1 MIKKL
6 SLIVTSLFLLQGI
19 VFSQKWTKSME
30 SSKQESPSFYDIQQ
44 TFYDKYGP
52 QPTEENIK
60 AFKKF
65 KRWEWFLESRV
76 DTTGFFPVRT
86 LWKES
91 RRTLNTRQFLENNSN
106 WTCLGPFGPPNWK
119 TNNAY
124 NGDISGAGRV
134 ECIEFH
140 PTNPDIMWVGTHS
153 GGFWKTTDG
162 GENWY
167 TTSNELPALGISDI
181 VVDPNDPDILFVGT
195 GDRDTDWTYSIGLLK
210 SVDGGESFQET
221 GLNFIMEEQEDI
233 TEILMDPDN
242 SQILIAST
250 TNGIYKS
257 VDGGLNW
264 QKVKTGNFRD
274 LVFKPLNSQVIYA
287 STYNYNGGA
296 KLYKSTDQGE
306 SFEWVNNTGIS
317 SNQVSRI
324 SIAVTPANPELVL
337 FVCSQVAANQSG
349 LYGMYKS
356 ENSGDSWTEILSSN
370 DVNLLGRSITGN
382 DSEGYGWYTLS
393 LAISPQN
400 PDLIF
405 VGGINV
411 WRSEDGGE
419 TWSARTSEIPN
430 SGLSFSWVDQHEIR
444 FHPLT
449 QIIYTAHDGG
459 VYKSE
464 NTGETFEDISQGL
477 CIMQLYRLG
486 CSPTNEDIVM
496 TGCQDQFGM
505 LYNEGEWEAIYAG
518 EASEHFISNDDPNK
532 LFGYGFNFGMIR
544 SINRGY
550 SYTNI
555 NPPGMT
561 NNFWLIPT
569 IKHPTDNNTIYL
581 GAYGVYKSTDKGNS
595 WVTLTNQLASG
606 YALNS
611 IEVAYSNDNF
621 MYASSQR
628 YIWRSEDGGYTWE
641 SINSGL
647 PLNRYINDI
656 AISELDPLHI
666 WVSLGKFNEG
676 EKVFE
681 SIDGGETWTNISFN
695 LPNVPAN
702 TIVYHNNGHDGLYV
716 GNDIGV
722 YYKSKE
728 MNEWIDFSN
737 QLPNVVVT
745 ELEIHHASNTIRAAT
760 HGRGLWVSDLYD
772 NALSVNTKKII
783 TDFAVHPNPVRNI
796 LEIEYNSNKNA
807 DVLIKI
813 SSMDGKKIL
822 SFNDHFYKGNNQIN
836 KDVSVIPAGF
846 YILEC
851 VINNEI
857 QAKTKLIKL

>member
-1 MIKKL
+1 MMKKIL
-6 SLIVTSLFLLQGI
+6 LISISFFLIQGYL
-19 VFSQKWTKSME
+19 FSQKWMKNME
-30 SSKQESPSFYDIQQ
+30 TSKQESPGFYDIQDA
-44 TFYDKYGP
+44 FYKKHGT
-52 QPTEENIK
+52 QPNDENIK

-76 DTTGFFPVRT
+76 DSLGFFPART
-86 LWKES
+86 LWDES
-91 RRTLNTRQFLENNSN
+91 RKRTNTRQFLENNSN
-106 WTCLGPFGPPNWK
+106 WSCLGPFGAPIWK

-162 GENWY
+162 GESWY
-167 TTSNELPALGISDI
+167 TTSDELPALGISDI
-181 VVDPNDPDILFVGT
+181 VVDPNDPNILFVGT

-210 SVDGGESFQET
+210 SMDGGETFQET

-233 TEILMDPDN
+233 TEVLMDPDN
-242 SQILIAST
+242 SQTLIAST

-264 QKVKTGNFRD
+264 AKTQNGNFRD
-274 LVFKPLNSQVIYA
+274 MVFKPGESQVIYA
-287 STYNYNGGA
+287 SSYNYNGGA
-296 KLYKSTDQGE
+296 KLYKSINQGD
-306 SFEWVNNTGIS
+306 SFELVNNTGINS
-317 SNQVSRI
+317 SQVSRI

-337 FVCSQVAANQSG
+337 FIASKVAANQSA

-356 ENSGDSWTEILSSN
+356 ENSGETWTEVLNST
-370 DVNLLGRSITGN
+370 DVNLLGRSINGS

-393 LAISPQN
+393 LAISPIN
-400 PDLIF
+400 HDLIF

-411 WRSEDGGE
+411 WRSMDGGE
-419 TWSARTSEIPN
+419 TWSARTSEMPN

-444 FHPLT
+444 FHPISQT
-449 QIIYTAHDGG
+449 IYTAHDGG

-464 NTGETFEDISQGL
+464 NGGDTFEDISDGL
-477 CIMQLYRLG
+477 NIMQLYRLG
-486 CSPTNEDIVM
+486 CSPTDEDIVM

-518 EASEHFISNDDPNK
+518 EASEHFISNDDPNV
-532 LFGYGFNFGMIR
+532 LYGYGYYFGMIR
-544 SINRGY
+544 SYNRGY

-555 NPPGMT
+555 NPPGM
-561 NNFWLIPT
+561 NNFFWLIPT
-569 IKHPTDNNTIYL
+569 IKHPHDNNTIYL
-581 GAYGVYKSTDKGNS
+581 GAFGVYKSIDQGNN
-595 WVTLTNQLASG
+595 WVTLNEQLTSG
-606 YALNS
+606 SPLKS
-611 IEVAYSNDNF
+611 LEVAFSDDNY
-621 MYASSQR
+621 MYACAQR
-628 YIWRSEDGGYTWE
+628 YIWRSENGGYTWE
-641 SINSGL
+641 GITSGL
-647 PLNRYINDI
+647 PYDKNINDI
-656 AISELDPLHI
+656 AVSETDPLHI

-681 SIDGGETWTNISFN
+681 SIDGGENWINVSFN

-728 MNEWIDFSN
+728 MNDWIDFSN

-745 ELEIHHASNTIRAAT
+745 ELEIHQASNTIRAAT

-772 NALSVNTKKII
+772 NALSINTEKII
-783 TDFAVHPNPVRNI
+783 NDFSVHPNPVRNI
-796 LEIEYNSNKNA
+796 LEIEYNSNNNA
-807 DVLIKI
+807 DALIKI
-813 SSMDGKKIL
+813 STMEGKTIF
-822 SFNDHFYKGNNQIN
+822 SFNDHLINGNNQIS

-851 VINNEI
+851 IINDEI